1 MADNSKIPEYW
12 CGRCHTLPPGSNGP
26 AYLVTVCKE
35 KAMTVCKIISD
46 KPYIVNLF
54 VPTSIV
60 WLSIGNNQG
69 CVFLRVQLMIHLP
82 WNFDTASENNISII
96 SLPYSN
102 QLGGILIVTRKRYVQ
117 NNANNIWIFSHS
129 GVPSC
134 IFDVKSLK
142 IVTIDFFLMISF

>member
-1 MADNSKIPEYW
+1 MQK
-12 CGRCHTLPPGSNGP
+12 
-26 AYLVTVCKE
+26 K
-35 KAMTVCKIISD
+35 ISD

-96 SLPYSN
+96 SLPYTN
-102 QLGGILIVTRKRYVQ
+102 QLRGILIDHAKYMELQTNYTFHIGTELFFQVAFTFLSLCGFT
-117 NNANNIWIFSHS
+117 IFFEKM
-129 GVPSC
+129 SC
-134 IFDVKSLK
+134 LQ
-142 IVTIDFFLMISF
+142 